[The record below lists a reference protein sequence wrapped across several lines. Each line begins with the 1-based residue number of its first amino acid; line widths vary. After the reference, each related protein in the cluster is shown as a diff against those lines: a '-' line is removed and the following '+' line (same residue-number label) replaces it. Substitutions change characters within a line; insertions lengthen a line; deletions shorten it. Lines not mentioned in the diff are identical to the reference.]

1 MPYFWS
7 ENIISNV
14 NGQLCHP
21 YCVSCYIFFYQF
33 LPSILWM
40 SWWLYISIFRRLKF
54 NILHHTIHTLLFLM
68 TTFLSY
74 YLENCIS
81 IALWTS
87 TTTWCVYWMK
97 SCAKPPSECVFPR
110 MGPKTFKY
118 LMYYFC
124 SIHVGYYKRMM
135 HLNKPLIVYFYN
147 SCVYNI
153 ETYIKSYICQVH
165 ITCWYMLQ

>member
-1 MPYFWS
+1 MS
-7 ENIISNV
+7 SL
-14 NGQLCHP
+14 LCFMLH
-21 YCVSCYIFFYQF
+21 FF
-33 LPSILWM
+33 LPVPPINFM
-40 SWWLYISIFRRLKF
+40 NVMMTVHFYIQKTKIQHSAP
-54 NILHHTIHTLLFLM
+54 HHTYITFLM

-147 SCVYNI
+147 SCVYNVFPLH
-153 ETYIKSYICQVH
+153 Q
-165 ITCWYMLQ
+165 